1 MARTRR
7 KTVTLD
13 PSFTRI
19 LCIPAHPD
27 DNEFT
32 IAGSV
37 ARWAREGR
45 DVVFCLVTTGGSGT
59 NEHTPDNTGLIPIR
73 ERESWDAAKIL
84 GVKDVVFLGY
94 QDGEVEPTIALRRD
108 LTRVIRRVK
117 PHVVVC
123 GDPTMR
129 WYGSNYLNHPD
140 HRAVASAALD
150 AVFPSSETRVIFQE
164 LLAEGLDSS
173 KFEVVWTTDSRA
185 AEEMLQKRQF
195 DVVLTD
201 VRMGHLNGFELCSR
215 LTQRH
220 RGLPVVVMTAFGSI
234 DAAVNAMRAG
244 AYDFLT
250 KPLDLELAGVTLE
263 RAIRH
268 GALHREVT
276 ELRRVV
282 AASRSYG
289 ELLGASPA
297 MRAIVKTSSPRA
309 RSRQS
314 ARMRSSAA

>member
-1 MARTRR
+1 MAAGKR
-7 KTVTLD
+7 KPHTLSKD
-13 PSFTRI
+13 FTRI
-19 LCIPAHPD
+19 LCISAHPD

-45 DVVFCLVTTGGSGT
+45 HVVFCLVTTGGSGT

-123 GDPTMR
+123 GDPTTR

-164 LLAEGLDSS
+164 LLAEGLEPH
-173 KFEVVWTTDSRA
+173 KVKEVFISGVEPPDTYIDITDTIALKCQALRAHVSQVGKGEWVDKLLRVWASADGK
-185 AEEMLQKRQF
+185 E
-195 DVVLTD
+195 
-201 VRMGHLNGFELCSR
+201 
-215 LTQRH
+215 
-220 RGLPVVVMTAFGSI
+220 
-234 DAAVNAMRAG
+234 
-244 AYDFLT
+244 
-250 KPLDLELAGVTLE
+250 AGVKHAE
-263 RAIRH
+263 
-268 GALHREVT
+268 
-276 ELRRVV
+276 
-282 AASRSYG
+282 SF
-289 ELLGASPA
+289 
-297 MRAIVKTSSPRA
+297 K
-309 RSRQS
+309 
-314 ARMRSSAA
+314 RMMLWRDPS